1 MSNTTLTDYIA
12 ASTAFPRCL
21 PGLPGTEVALL
32 RIFSLEQL
40 TTAVEAGSQC
50 NSIEELARTECSLQ
64 QNQLLEAFRQRLSP
78 GQGWAYCNLALLEKR
93 AAAIPDAFS
102 THCDGLRKCFAAFP
116 AQQIRNL
123 VAFRSSVPETL
134 DQLAPALLDLILA
147 PVSAPH
153 SLAYFRSC
161 AHQLGVDIQESD
173 EQLLAE
179 VQTRAGPLKDSYPL
193 LVGSA
198 GSGSASDIN
207 PTLKGFVS
215 DELGLSLALQPNEL
229 YKVLEFLFLEDFP
242 NPVEFKVGL
251 YNYLTASSARFNNA
265 APLPQQLL
273 NTMLHSMVASLGRL
287 LMATSVGFSFLNQ
300 FTSSEQPKQLL
311 EKLYELSSSLN
322 RLAEFTAI
330 PYQPVFHRLIELHK
344 TPQAWSYQS
353 CTRPWEQK
361 DSYLP
366 KRMGPFGTVVSGD
379 LAWQLS
385 DSDYQLCFK
394 WTNTTPDRNK
404 TMAELQTESPLL
416 ARLVDSLGS
425 QERNPLLEKLLY
437 SANVLLAAPA
447 VVDANVLEST
457 DEFSI

>member
-1 MSNTTLTDYIA
+1 MSSTTLTDYVS
-12 ASTAFPRCL
+12 ASASFPRCL

-40 TTAVEAGSQC
+40 TAAVEAGSQC
-50 NSIEELARTECSLQ
+50 NSIEELARTECSWQ

-78 GQGWAYCNLALLEKR
+78 TQSWTYCNLALLEKR
-93 AAAIPDAFS
+93 AAALPDAFS
-102 THCDGLRKCFAAFP
+102 THCDGLQRCFVAFP
-116 AQQIRNL
+116 AQQIRDL
-123 VAFRSSVPETL
+123 VAFRRSVPETF

-179 VQTRAGPLKDSYPL
+179 VQAKAGPLKDSYPL

-198 GSGSASDIN
+198 GSGSSSEIN

-215 DELGLSLALQPNEL
+215 DELGLTLPLQPSEL
-229 YKVLEFLFLEDFP
+229 YKVLEFLFLEEFP
-242 NPVEFKVGL
+242 KPTEFKVGL

-273 NTMLHSMVASLGRL
+273 NTMLHSMVGSLGRL

-311 EKLYELSSSLN
+311 DKLQKLSCSLN
-322 RLAEFTAI
+322 RLAEFTAM
-330 PYQPVFHRLIELHK
+330 PYQPVFHRLTELHQ

-353 CTRPWEQK
+353 CTRPWELK

-379 LAWQLS
+379 LACQLA
-385 DSDYQLCFK
+385 DSDYHLCFK

-404 TMAELQTESPLL
+404 TMAELQAESPLF
-416 ARLVDSLGS
+416 ARLVDSLSS
-425 QERNPLLEKLLY
+425 QDQNPLLEKLLY

-447 VVDANVLEST
+447 TVDVAVMESL
-457 DEFSI
+457 DAFSI

>member
-1 MSNTTLTDYIA
+1 MSSTTLTDYIA
-12 ASTAFPRCL
+12 ASAAFPRCL

-50 NSIEELARTECSLQ
+50 NSIEELARTECSWQ

-78 GQGWAYCNLALLEKR
+78 GQAWTYCNLALLEKR
-93 AAAIPDAFS
+93 AAVIPDAFS
-102 THCDGLRKCFAAFP
+102 THCDGLRRCFTAFP
-116 AQQIRNL
+116 AQQIRDL

-173 EQLLAE
+173 GQLLSE
-179 VQTRAGPLKDSYPL
+179 VQAKAGPLKDSYPL

-215 DELGLSLALQPNEL
+215 DELGLSLALQPSEL
-229 YKVLEFLFLEDFP
+229 YKVLEFLFLEEFP
-242 NPVEFKVGL
+242 NPAEFKVGL

-273 NTMLHSMVASLGRL
+273 NTMLHSMIASLGRL

-311 EKLYELSSSLN
+311 DKLHELSCSLN
-322 RLAEFTAI
+322 RVAEFTAM

-379 LAWQLS
+379 LAGQLS
-385 DSDYQLCFK
+385 DSDYHLCFK
-394 WTNTTPDRNK
+394 WTDTIPDCSK
-404 TMAELQTESPLL
+404 TMAELQIESPLF
-416 ARLVDSLGS
+416 ARLVDTLGS
-425 QERNPLLEKLLY
+425 QQRNPLLEKLLY
-437 SANVLLAAPA
+437 STNVLLAAPA
-447 VVDANVLEST
+447 AVDTTVIESI